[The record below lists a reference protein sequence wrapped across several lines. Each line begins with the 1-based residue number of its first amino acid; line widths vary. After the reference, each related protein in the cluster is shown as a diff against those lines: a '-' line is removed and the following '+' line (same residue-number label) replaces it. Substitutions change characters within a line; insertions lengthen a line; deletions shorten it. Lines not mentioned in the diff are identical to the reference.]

1 MAKAKGGLGKGL
13 EALFADN
20 STDSGAVSSLADSE
34 IAPNPCQP
42 RRHFDEAALA
52 ELADSIRQY
61 GVLQPLV
68 VRPMESGG
76 YQLVAGERRWRAARM
91 AGLSQVP
98 VVIREL
104 IETFGLTQEQVSER
118 VGKSRPVI
126 TNAMRLLGLPDAVRA
141 LVSQGELS
149 AGHARAL
156 LGLENEAVI
165 CALAEEIIKKGW
177 SVRQTEAFVKRQKQA
192 EKAEEEAPRTAWDN
206 STFAE
211 VQLALMQSLSRKVR
225 VE

>member
-1 MAKAKGGLGKGL
+1 MEVAIIQNLQR
-13 EALFADN
+13 EDIIPI
-20 STDSGAVSSLADSE
+20 E
-34 IAPNPCQP
+34 
-42 RRHFDEAALA
+42 EAA
-52 ELADSIRQY
+52 
-61 GVLQPLV
+61 
-68 VRPMESGG
+68 G
-76 YQLVAGERRWRAARM
+76 Y
-91 AGLSQVP
+91 
-98 VVIREL
+98 REL
-104 IETFGLTQEQVSER
+104 METFGLTQEQVSER

-225 VE
+225 VECKKGEKKGRLVIEFYDEQDLKGLAALFDRGQG